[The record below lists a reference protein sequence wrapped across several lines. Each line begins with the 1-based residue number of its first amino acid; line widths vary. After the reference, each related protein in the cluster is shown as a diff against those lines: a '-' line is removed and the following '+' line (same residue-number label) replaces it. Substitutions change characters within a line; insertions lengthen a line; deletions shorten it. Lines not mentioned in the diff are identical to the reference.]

1 MKIKYALA
9 LTLALLLAL
18 LADPVSAGDASTPRT
33 MGDLLGAGGPLM
45 YVLYALSFLSV
56 CLIFYYFL
64 TLRKDVIVPGSL
76 VKEFE
81 EKKKDLE
88 IMGRI
93 CAEDDS
99 PLAKIVGA
107 GVETL
112 RKQNSTYAMVK
123 DAVEDEGSRQ
133 GGILWQR
140 IQYLQDIVVIA
151 PMVGLLGTVQ
161 GMIQSFGALYAENM
175 TPKPTLIAHGVA
187 MALITTAA
195 GLVIGIFS
203 MMVYSYFRG
212 RVNHLISELEGA
224 SSRISRELIRLSK
237 PEETGEGGK

>member
-1 MKIKYALA
+1 
-9 LTLALLLAL
+9 
-18 LADPVSAGDASTPRT
+18 
-33 MGDLLGAGGPLM
+33 M

-56 CLIFYYFL
+56 FLIFYYFFS
-64 TLRKDVIVPGSL
+64 LRKEVIAPNSL

-88 IMGRI
+88 VMGRI

-99 PLAKIVGA
+99 PLAKIIGA

-133 GGILWQR
+133 SSLLWQR
-140 IQYLQDIVVIA
+140 IQYLQDIVVVA

-195 GLVIGIFS
+195 GLVIAILS
-203 MMVYSYFRG
+203 MIVYSYFRG
-212 RVNHLISELEGA
+212 RVNLLISDLESA
-224 SSRISRELIRLSK
+224 SSRISRELIRLSA
-237 PEETGEGGK
+237 PEKDDQGAK